1 MLMKLY
7 PRFPDGIRGKLQ
19 IQRMSR
25 LLFIYLELQ
34 KNSVAFLVLFFTIF
48 LSACT
53 EQAIYITPEIHGY
66 VYDSK
71 IKKPIVDGNTKIFF
85 NGFFDHIYTIANDK
99 KNGEFTIPAE
109 RITYYFI
116 RPSVKS
122 YMGVPAELYI
132 QNDQYQNKIIDYS
145 KFYGAQA
152 DEEKRGFSYLTKLDV
167 GIVYLESEK

>member
-1 MLMKLY
+1 MKLY
-7 PRFPDGIRGKLQ
+7 QKFPDGIRGKLQ

-53 EQAIYITPEIHGY
+53 QQAIYITPEIHGY
-66 VYDSK
+66 VYDSEN
-71 IKKPIVDGNTKIFF
+71 KKPIVGGNTKIFF
-85 NGFFDHIYTIANDK
+85 NGFFDHIYTLSNDK

-122 YMGVPAELYI
+122 YMGAPAELYI
-132 QNDQYQNKIIDYS
+132 QNDQYQNKIIDY
-145 KFYGAQA
+145 F
-152 DEEKRGFSYLTKLDV
+152 DV
-167 GIVYLESEK
+167 HEYFLKYPPWFGSFDRFQN

>member
-1 MLMKLY
+1 MKLY
-7 PRFPDGIRGKLQ
+7 QKFPDGIRGKLQ

-53 EQAIYITPEIHGY
+53 QQAIYITPEIHGY
-66 VYDSK
+66 VYDSEN
-71 IKKPIVDGNTKIFF
+71 KKPIVGGNTKIFF
-85 NGFFDHIYTIANDK
+85 NGFFDHIYTLSNDK

-122 YMGVPAELYI
+122 YMGAPAELYI

-152 DEEKRGFSYLTKLDV
+152 DEEKRGFSYLTRGLGSKHIQ
-167 GIVYLESEK
+167 IVW